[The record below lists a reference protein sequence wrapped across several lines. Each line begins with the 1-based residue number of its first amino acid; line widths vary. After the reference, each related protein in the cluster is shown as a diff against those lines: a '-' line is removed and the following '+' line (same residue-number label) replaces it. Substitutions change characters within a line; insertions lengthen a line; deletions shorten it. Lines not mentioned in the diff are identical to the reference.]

1 VHACDAGTAP
11 TLRRA
16 PAHGAQ
22 PLTAR
27 GEQMTFHWGLH
38 DEVLFA
44 GWVACTPARYAASLL
59 AVAGAALGVSLVKA
73 LRTRAEQRLGGARS
87 AARGLLD
94 DEGGDA
100 MQLGA
105 GQGEGSQ
112 VAGAPAAGAGRLLVC
127 RATLRDNVVRA
138 GFVGASRAALPV
150 LTGHA
155 AFLAPY

>member
-1 VHACDAGTAP
+1 MTRCLSPGGGPPPPPLLPTVSPTHVPTVHSRSP
-11 TLRRA
+11 TCGR
-16 PAHGAQ
+16 
-22 PLTAR
+22 
-27 GEQMTFHWGLH
+27 
-38 DEVLFA
+38 
-44 GWVACTPARYAASLL
+44 WVACTPARYAATLI

-87 AARGLLD
+87 APRGLLD

-105 GQGEGSQ
+105 ARGEGSPGSPG
-112 VAGAPAAGAGRLLVC
+112 AGAPAAGAGRLLVC

-138 GFVGASRAALPV
+138 GFVGASRAAIPV
-150 LTGHA
+150 LIGHA